1 MDLHPESRSRQ
12 YRVVEPAQDRVRV
25 VPVSPPPPENYQK
38 GEFETNPPLDTGAIV
53 GGVVGG
59 VLGAALLIGLLTFF
73 LLKRRKSKQN
83 AFDEK
88 TVSLTRH

>member
-1 MDLHPESRSRQ
+1 MKLTFSDL
-12 YRVVEPAQDRVRV
+12 
-25 VPVSPPPPENYQK
+25 
-38 GEFETNPPLDTGAIV
+38 GAIV

-59 VLGAALLIGLLTFF
+59 VLGAALLIGLLVFF

-88 TVSLTRH
+88 TVGPSLRKEIQ